1 MNQTKNKGTPRAVR
15 RGGRNPASC
24 KRSVPI
30 GKWKARVKVTSK
42 GPNRADRQRKVDNT
56 RTVQVP
62 LDDVLGDLIARLRSG
77 EDVAKMPIVADF
89 IARNHDA
96 LEAGLVI
103 GNYKFTLI
111 TREELTAIRI
121 DEPKEGN

>member
-1 MNQTKNKGTPRAVR
+1 MTKLTKTERETFEA
-15 RGGRNPASC
+15 
-24 KRSVPI
+24 I
-30 GKWKARVKVTSK
+30 GAAICGSK
-42 GPNRADRQRKVDNT
+42 DAAKT
-56 RTVQVP
+56 KK
-62 LDDVLGDLIARLRSG
+62 
-77 EDVAKMPIVADF
+77 AKMPLVADF
-89 IARNHDA
+89 IAKNHDA